1 MEGFGRN
8 RNGDPLTC
16 ARDEC
21 RKDAHPLDPY
31 CSRLCHEVH
40 IGLKTV
46 DDIKAHERWSRT
58 HAPGGP
64 PKTGAKSVAE
74 NISGARAQGAAAWV
88 HDGE

>member
-1 MEGFGRN
+1 MP
-8 RNGDPLTC
+8 DTC
-16 ARDEC
+16 ARDAC
-21 RKDAHPLDPY
+21 RKPAHPLDPY

-46 DDIKAHERWSRT
+46 QDIADHERWARN

-74 NISGARAQGAAAWV
+74 NIAGARAQGAAAWV
-88 HDGE
+88 TDGE